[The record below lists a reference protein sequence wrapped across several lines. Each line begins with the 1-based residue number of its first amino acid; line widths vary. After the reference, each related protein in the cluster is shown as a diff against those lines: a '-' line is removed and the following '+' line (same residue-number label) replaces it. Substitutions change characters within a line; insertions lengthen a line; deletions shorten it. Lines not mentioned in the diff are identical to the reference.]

1 MVMPLQHDIRV
12 RPAHPAACGYD
23 GLPDAFQRGLH
34 RVAAAIGGGVAPRG
48 PLPCRRGVGVGE
60 RDPHD
65 PAAFATVAED
75 VPIVR
80 GGLAADHTF
89 ATGPHRARMAQREE
103 ARKG

>member
-1 MVMPLQHDIRV
+1 MTLQHDIRA
-12 RPAHPAACGYD
+12 RPAHPAAGGYD

-65 PAAFATVAED
+65 PATFATVAED

-80 GGLAADHTF
+80 GSLAADHGHL
-89 ATGPHRARMAQREE
+89 TGPHLSRMAQREE